1 MEKAIREVI
10 SNSWPTLVVLLIIF
24 VIMRVTIYFKGESRK
39 VIIHEELFNLLFITY
54 LLLLFHLVTSQDI
67 QVYNGTNLI
76 PFREILR
83 YEVGTSSFYKQVI
96 GNIILFIPFGYFVSS
111 YCKIKN
117 LGTITLVS
125 LLSSLTI
132 EVVQHF
138 IGRSFDIDD
147 IILNVVG
154 GIIGFLLYVCL
165 NAIRNH
171 LPKFLRK
178 DWFLNLISI
187 LIIVLIVLYFF
198 KVIQWG

>member
-1 MEKAIREVI
+1 MEKAIRGVI
-10 SNSWPTLVVLLIIF
+10 SNSWPTLVVLLVIF
-24 VIMRVTIYFKGESRK
+24 IIMRVTIYVKGESRK
-39 VIIHEELFNLLFITY
+39 FILHEELFNLLFMTY

-67 QVYNGTNLI
+67 QAYTGTNLI

-83 YEVGTSSFYKQVI
+83 YDVGTSGFYKQVI
-96 GNIILFIPFGYFVSS
+96 GNILLFIPFGFFVSS

-117 LGTITLVS
+117 LGTISLVT
-125 LLSSLTI
+125 LLSSFTI

-138 IGRSFDIDD
+138 IGRSFDVDD

-154 GIIGFLLYVCL
+154 GILGFLIYICL

-178 DWFLNLISI
+178 DWFLSLLSI
-187 LIIVLIVLYFF
+187 IIIVLIALYFF
-198 KVIQWG
+198 KVI

>member
-1 MEKAIREVI
+1 MNSAIREVI

-24 VIMRVTIYFKGESRK
+24 VIMRVTIFIKGESKR
-39 VIIHEELFNLLFITY
+39 VVLHEEIFNLLFLGY
-54 LLLLFHLVTSQDI
+54 LLLLFHLVTSQDM
-67 QVYNGTNLI
+67 QVYNGTNYI

-83 YEVGTSSFYKQVI
+83 YDIGTSGFYKQVI
-96 GNIILFIPFGYFVSS
+96 GNILLFIPFGYFVSC
-111 YCKIKN
+111 YCKIKG

-132 EVVQHF
+132 EIVQHF
-138 IGRSFDIDD
+138 IGRSFDVDD

-154 GIIGFLLYVCL
+154 GIIGFLLYISL

-178 DWFLNLISI
+178 DWFLNILSL
-187 LIIVLIVLYFF
+187 LIIALIVLYFF
-198 KVIQWG
+198 GII